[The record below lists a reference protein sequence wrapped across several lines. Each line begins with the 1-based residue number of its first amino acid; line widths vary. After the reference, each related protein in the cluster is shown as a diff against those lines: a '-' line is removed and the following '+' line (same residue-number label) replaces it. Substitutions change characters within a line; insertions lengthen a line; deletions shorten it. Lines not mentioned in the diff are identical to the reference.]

1 MNNKNRVFISY
12 SYKDKLYAD
21 KISSVLINNNIEV
34 FSDNNIEVGEKIF
47 EKHQYMYEASET
59 MLILLSKHFFNS
71 ESSLDESEQLF
82 NLSQKRKITIIVI
95 NLDNCKVPNYLQN
108 FLQINILKDFDKS
121 IEQIIEKLKR
131 LPEINLNKFTPYDF
145 EIFVSDLLKEYKFTN
160 LILQHSDDSNFD
172 LIGNYWNKDPFGI
185 KTKETWL
192 IEIKY
197 YGADRFSLNSILKIV
212 SLYNINRKPNT
223 KVLLVTN
230 SILTSVAEDFLNKIK
245 NEDNIPIHILDGN
258 AIKGLIARRKRL
270 INKYFIS

>member
-12 SYKDKLYAD
+12 NYQDKLYAD
-21 KISSVLINNNIEV
+21 KISSTLINNNIDI
-34 FSDNNIEVGEKIF
+34 FSDYSIKVGENIF
-47 EKHQYMYEASET
+47 EKLQYMYEASET
-59 MLILLSKHFFNS
+59 MLILLSKNFFNS
-71 ESSLDESEQLF
+71 KMALDESEQLF
-82 NLSQKRKITIIVI
+82 NLSLKRKITIIVI

-108 FLQINILKDFDKS
+108 FLQINVHKNFDKGV
-121 IEQIIEKLKR
+121 EQIIEKLRR
-131 LPEINLNKFTPYDF
+131 LPEINLNKFSPYDF

-160 LILQHSDDSNFD
+160 LILQHRSDNNFD

-197 YGADRFSLNSILKIV
+197 YGTDRFSLNSIKEIV
-212 SLYNINRKPNT
+212 SSYNINKKPNT

-230 SILTSVAEDFLNKIK
+230 SILTSVAEDFLNKIR
-245 NEDNIPIHILDGN
+245 NEENIPIHILDGN